1 MHFRVKLYPELHEKA
16 CNYLLIIMPHKMRI
30 DISGELHEKG
40 RYDHLSRSLIEA
52 TLTTFIFV

>member
-1 MHFRVKLYPELHEKA
+1 MQFSHFRVKLYPKSMQLPINH
-16 CNYLLIIMPHKMRI
+16 MPKNMLI

-40 RYDHLSRSLIEA
+40 RYDHLSRSLIQA